1 MIGLIRMEYKDYYK
15 ILGVLRTA
23 TPDEIKKSY
32 RKLARKYHPDV
43 SKVKNAKEK
52 FQEVQE
58 AYEVLKDDKK
68 RAAYDQLGAN
78 WKEGQHFNQPP
89 PDWENQTGFQFHQAG
104 DFNQQTF
111 SDFFSSLFG
120 GRNHAFDEQSARPFK
135 QRGQDY
141 SAIITITLEEAYR
154 GAEHTITLNQG
165 KNLRV
170 KIPAGVMQ
178 GQQIRLAG
186 QGGGGYGGAPSGD
199 LYLEIHLAPHAYFR
213 VDQKDIYLTVPI
225 TPSEAAL
232 GAKIMIP
239 TLGGSVELFV
249 PAGTQS
255 GQKLRLKGRG
265 LPSKTEAGN
274 QYITFEIKI
283 PHPKTETERQ
293 LFEELARAMPF
304 NPREHF
310 A

>member
-1 MIGLIRMEYKDYYK
+1 MEFKDYYK
-15 ILGVLRTA
+15 ILKISRTA

-43 SKVKNAKEK
+43 SKEKNAKEK

-89 PDWENQTGFQFHQAG
+89 PDWENQTGFQFHQEG
-104 DFNQQTF
+104 DFDQFNQSTF

-120 GRNHAFDEQSARPFK
+120 RNHGFGGQSSQPAK
-135 QRGQDY
+135 HRGQDY
-141 SAIITITLEEAYR
+141 SAIITIALEEAYR
-154 GAEHTITLNQG
+154 GAEQTITLNQG

-186 QGGGGYGGAPSGD
+186 QGGEGYGDAPAGD
-199 LYLEIHLAPHAYFR
+199 LYLEIHLKPHAYFKI
-213 VDQKDIYLTVPI
+213 DQKDIYLIVPI

-232 GAKIMIP
+232 GAKIMTP
-239 TLGGSVELFV
+239 TLGGSVELSV

-265 LPSKTEAGN
+265 LPSKMKVGD
-274 QYITFEIKI
+274 QYVTFEIKV
-283 PHPKTETERQ
+283 PYPKTDIERQ
-293 LFEELARAMPF
+293 LFEELARVMPF